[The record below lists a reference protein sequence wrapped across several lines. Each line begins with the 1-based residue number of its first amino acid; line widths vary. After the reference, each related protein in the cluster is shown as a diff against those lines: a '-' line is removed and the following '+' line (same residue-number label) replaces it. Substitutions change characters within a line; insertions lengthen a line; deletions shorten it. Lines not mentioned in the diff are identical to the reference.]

1 MLLRQQAG
9 DVTMGK
15 NKRKQIQHFDTF
27 HNCAVACD
35 SAEECDFF
43 DWCCEAAKLGFIKDF

>member
-1 MLLRQQAG
+1 
-9 DVTMGK
+9 MGK